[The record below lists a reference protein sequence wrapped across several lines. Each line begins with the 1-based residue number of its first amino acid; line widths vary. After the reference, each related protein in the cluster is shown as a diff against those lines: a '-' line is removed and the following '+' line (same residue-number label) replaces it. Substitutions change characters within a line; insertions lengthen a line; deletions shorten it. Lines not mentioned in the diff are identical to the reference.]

1 MAINRKEFLKS
12 LGGLAALTIVPR
24 RVLGGPGHIAPNDQL
39 TKGIIG
45 MGGIGFSENHFSSNE
60 QCRLVAVCD
69 VDDLHLEKGVRLSK
83 ERLGETVKGY
93 HLYRDLINDP
103 NVDVVHI
110 ATPPH

>member
-12 LGGLAALTIVPR
+12 LGGLAALTIIPR

-69 VDDLHLEKGVRLSK
+69 VR
-83 ERLGETVKGY
+83 
-93 HLYRDLINDP
+93 
-103 NVDVVHI
+103 
-110 ATPPH
+110 